1 VLSYIN
7 EIPNIWHKMQSKILA
22 MKFSSR
28 LYQQTLMSTL
38 SKNSPFDSVIKLS
51 SRLCQK
57 YKIFPVD
64 CKTKTSLFHSFIKL
78 STQLSKTLQSM
89 VEKKILIRL
98 RHKTLHSNCQKFV
111 SRLCQKKL
119 SSRLCQKTLHSIA
132 KKLSIRLRHKGLQST
147 VKITLIYCQKNS
159 SRLCLKISNSSIDQ
173 KSFWTK
179 IFPYLYITYKTIVF
193 GIFLSS
199 QFLLDFHDIFSIKS
213 MNIVSSSYNFRIIL
227 LILFHYMI

>member
-1 VLSYIN
+1 
-7 EIPNIWHKMQSKILA
+7 

-28 LYQQTLMSTL
+28 LYQQTVMSTL

-89 VEKKILIRL
+89 VDKINSSFDSVIKLSSRLSQKLSIRL
-98 RHKTLHSNCQKFV
+98 RHKTLHSNCQKLSIRLRHKTLHSNCPKHV

-119 SSRLCQKTLHSIA
+119 FSRLCQKTLHSIA
-132 KKLSIRLRHKGLQST
+132 KKLSIRLRHNSLQST

-173 KSFWTK
+173 KSF
-179 IFPYLYITYKTIVF
+179 
-193 GIFLSS
+193 
-199 QFLLDFHDIFSIKS
+199 
-213 MNIVSSSYNFRIIL
+213 
-227 LILFHYMI
+227 